1 MIKKFIVSQFFLISV
16 AAIISSLISF
26 FINEILFL
34 NILGCFILG
43 FINKLFLSRRVKL
56 FFGFGISSS
65 LTSYSKWIMNIFI
78 TFDKKSYLHSCLI
91 VSYHLML
98 GIVFLFIGYL
108 LAEKLNKI
116 IYRIKR
122 Y

>member
-16 AAIISSLISF
+16 AAIISTLISF

-43 FINKLFLSRRVKL
+43 LINKLFLSRRVKL

-91 VSYHLML
+91 ISYHLML

-116 IYRIKR
+116 IYKIKR

>member
-43 FINKLFLSRRVKL
+43 LINKLFLSRRVKL

-91 VSYHLML
+91 ISYHLML

-116 IYRIKR
+116 IYKIKR

>member
-1 MIKKFIVSQFFLISV
+1 MIKKFINSQFFLISV
-16 AAIISSLISF
+16 AAIASSLISY
-26 FINEILFL
+26 FINDILL
-34 NILGCFILG
+34 VNIIGCFIMG

-78 TFDKKSYLHSCLI
+78 AFDKKSYFHSCFI
-91 VSYHLML
+91 IFYHLMM
-98 GIVFLFIGYL
+98 GILFLFIGDL
-108 LAEKLNKI
+108 FADKLNKI
-116 IYRIKR
+116 IYKNKR

>member
-43 FINKLFLSRRVKL
+43 LINKLFLSRRVKL

-91 VSYHLML
+91 ISYHLML